1 MTSRRRFFAVNRR
14 QAGFTLIELLIV
26 MTIIGV
32 LMGIAYPNY
41 QSYLV
46 KTRRADAQSA
56 LTGFANAMERYY
68 TQNNSYVGAGTVDD
82 ANGVNN
88 IGAPA
93 IYPTQSPIDGNSK
106 HYDLTIE
113 AATMTTYTLRAT
125 PISPG
130 PQASDGYLELL
141 STGARRWDRNN
152 MSGIEADEN
161 TWD

>member
-1 MTSRRRFFAVNRR
+1 MLNRRRFFAVNRR

-26 MTIIGV
+26 MTIIGI

-56 LTGFANAMERYY
+56 LTGFANALERHY
-68 TQNNSYVGAGTVDD
+68 TQNNSYLGAGTD
-82 ANGVNN
+82 ANTDGVAAS
-88 IGAPA
+88 IGVPT
-93 IYPTQSPIDGNSK
+93 IYPSQSPIDGTTKYYN
-106 HYDLTIE
+106 LRIM

-125 PISPG
+125 PIG
-130 PQASDGYLELL
+130 AQASDGYLELL

-152 MSGIEADEN
+152 DTDTDDANEN
-161 TWD
+161 RWD

>member
-1 MTSRRRFFAVNRR
+1 MSNRRGFIAVNRR

-26 MTIIGV
+26 MSIIGI
-32 LMGIAYPNY
+32 LMAIAYPNY
-41 QSYLV
+41 QAHLV
-46 KTRRADAQSA
+46 KTRRADAQAA

-82 ANGVNN
+82 ADGVNN
-88 IGAPA
+88 VGAPT
-93 IYPTQSPIDGNSK
+93 IFPTQSPIDGNAK

-113 AATMTTYTLRAT
+113 AATMTTYTLRAA

-130 PQASDGYLELL
+130 QASDGYLELL

-152 MSGIEADEN
+152 DTDTDDAKEN
-161 TWD
+161 LWD